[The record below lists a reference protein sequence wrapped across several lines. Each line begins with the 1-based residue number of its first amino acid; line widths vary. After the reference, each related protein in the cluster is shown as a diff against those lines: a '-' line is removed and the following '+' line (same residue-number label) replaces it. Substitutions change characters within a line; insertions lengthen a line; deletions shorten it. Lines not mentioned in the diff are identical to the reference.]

1 MHSSF
6 FLTFSPPN
14 FGFGLVMTMGSPT
27 RCIIFALI
35 AMLWVSLKAS
45 PLYKTQKFKELRC
58 RITTHRTVSLLTHES
73 SVKAF
78 ISVGQ
83 NSSNKRESSI
93 RGDDNDLACIPLTR
107 GADRDNLL
115 FVQLP
120 KHIVTVNHAL
130 IARGRLLVRLENVW
144 VDSDRGGRVL
154 LSRHSR
160 VRVETPGGAYNERR
174 MQESSQAMRTNGTQS
189 IMIVRVS
196 TADASPQMSLEDL
209 EDSVF
214 GSHHVSVASQYRDCS
229 FGQLQFEKA
238 SSIDLMLSDYNISSF
253 DDGSELL
260 DVARTQLAVDL
271 GVDSIDNVADRI
283 IFCMAQTTSNGEDW
297 VARSAINHYRVVI
310 NGNYCHYLHVKMH
323 ELGHAIG
330 LYHAG
335 IGQRQYADLSCTMGG
350 TLPNGTL
357 TTPQKCFNAYHH
369 YQLGWFASN
378 HLQFDPLEETMPQQV
393 VLAAFTDYDKAQSA
407 GGEAVVILNVANQY
421 YMQYNRADRFN
432 SETEAMADR
441 VVINADLG
449 DRTDLLAGL
458 AVGEWFVVEN
468 YGDSGSTLIIKVCSR
483 LEGNDS
489 RPDSMILSISWNE
502 DAC

>member
-1 MHSSF
+1 
-6 FLTFSPPN
+6 
-14 FGFGLVMTMGSPT
+14 
-27 RCIIFALI
+27 
-35 AMLWVSLKAS
+35 
-45 PLYKTQKFKELRC
+45 
-58 RITTHRTVSLLTHES
+58 
-73 SVKAF
+73 
-78 ISVGQ
+78 
-83 NSSNKRESSI
+83 
-93 RGDDNDLACIPLTR
+93 
-107 GADRDNLL
+107 
-115 FVQLP
+115 
-120 KHIVTVNHAL
+120 
-130 IARGRLLVRLENVW
+130 
-144 VDSDRGGRVL
+144 
-154 LSRHSR
+154 
-160 VRVETPGGAYNERR
+160 
-174 MQESSQAMRTNGTQS
+174 MRTNGTQS

-196 TADASPQMSLEDL
+196 TADASPQMTLEDL

-214 GSHHVSVASQYRDCS
+214 SSHHVSVASQYQACS

-238 SSIDLMLSDYNISSF
+238 SSIDLRLNNHNISSF
-253 DDGSELL
+253 NDGSELL
-260 DVARTQLAVDL
+260 DVARNQLVVEL

-283 IFCMAQTTSNGEDW
+283 IFCMAHTTSNGRDW

-369 YQLGWFASN
+369 YQLGWFASH
-378 HLQFDPLEETMPQQV
+378 HLEIDPLDESTSMPQQV
-393 VLAAFTDYDKAQSA
+393 ELAAYTDYDKLQSA
-407 GGEAVVILNVANQY
+407 GDGAAVILNVANQY

-432 SETEAMADR
+432 IETEAMADR
-441 VVINADLG
+441 VVINEDLG

-458 AVGEWFVVEN
+458 AVGEWFAVEN

-483 LEGNDS
+483 QEGDDS
-489 RPDSMILSISWNE
+489 GPESMILSISWNE